1 MEEGTS
7 TLCLKKGG
15 EFYAIVPNE
24 PNKPSRVQVQVKW
37 TKPPRGWVKL
47 NTYGTMH
54 GNSIK
59 VGRGGV
65 LRSSN
70 GDWIGGFT
78 RKLGSTSS
86 TVAELWALKD
96 GLTMAKQM
104 GLKIFVLRWTLSLLF
119 SLFQGL
125 QWLI

>member
-1 MEEGTS
+1 M
-7 TLCLKKGG
+7 KW
-15 EFYAIVPNE
+15 
-24 PNKPSRVQVQVKW
+24 NKPP
-37 TKPPRGWVKL
+37 TGWVKL
-47 NTYGTMH
+47 NTDGTMH
-54 GNSIK
+54 GNLSK
-59 VGRGGV
+59 VDGGGV

-70 GDWIGGFT
+70 GDWIGRFA
-78 RKLGSTSS
+78 RKMGGTLS

-104 GLKIFVLRWTLSLLF
+104 GLKIFVFRWTLSLLF